1 MLSPFFKGLKHR
13 SREARLKQQ
22 KLNLNEVLT
31 YITNAPDYQK
41 RAIRIKLQEGGS
53 I

>member
-1 MLSPFFKGLKHR
+1 MLSPLLKGLKHR
-13 SREARLKQQ
+13 SREARLHQQ
-22 KLNLNEVLT
+22 HFNLNQVLT
-31 YITNAPDYQK
+31 YITNATDYQK